1 MSEQKVVYRCE
12 DIDRLREQ
20 LKIGDP
26 VRTEVWF
33 DRLGER
39 LMIPRQRVRKIVGI
53 YPHLVELESWP
64 GAADNAQLNRIFRS
78 SADSFLH
85 RSFIARSVSA
95 SIPYCDIVLYLI
107 LTTRHH
113 LRPCPGSSSKPD
125 RHSPCCHPR
134 SCENGSCFV

>member
-39 LMIPRQRVRKIVGI
+39 LMIP
-53 YPHLVELESWP
+53 PAESQKDRRYLSPP
-64 GAADNAQLNRIFRS
+64 GGAGVLARGTG
-78 SADSFLH
+78 ADS
-85 RSFIARSVSA
+85 
-95 SIPYCDIVLYLI
+95 
-107 LTTRHH
+107 H
-113 LRPCPGSSSKPD
+113 LRRDADTRRGD
-125 RHSPCCHPR
+125 
-134 SCENGSCFV
+134 

>member
-39 LMIPRQRVRKIVGI
+39 LMIPRKRIRKIIGI
-53 YPHLVELESWP
+53 YPHLVSWSP
-64 GAADNAQLNRIFRS
+64 GRASRCRRS
-78 SADSFLH
+78 
-85 RSFIARSVSA
+85 
-95 SIPYCDIVLYLI
+95 P
-107 LTTRHH
+107 TR
-113 LRPCPGSSSKPD
+113 RCW
-125 RHSPCCHPR
+125 
-134 SCENGSCFV
+134 

>member
-39 LMIPRQRVRKIVGI
+39 LMIPGRGSERSLGFTLIWWSWSPGRGEPVQTVTYAEMLVNGGVIERK
-53 YPHLVELESWP
+53 PK
-64 GAADNAQLNRIFRS
+64 RS
-78 SADSFLH
+78 
-85 RSFIARSVSA
+85 R
-95 SIPYCDIVLYLI
+95 
-107 LTTRHH
+107 
-113 LRPCPGSSSKPD
+113 GSRGK
-125 RHSPCCHPR
+125 
-134 SCENGSCFV
+134 

>member
-39 LMIPRQRVRKIVGI
+39 LMIPR
-53 YPHLVELESWP
+53 
-64 GAADNAQLNRIFRS
+64 
-78 SADSFLH
+78 
-85 RSFIARSVSA
+85 
-95 SIPYCDIVLYLI
+95 
-107 LTTRHH
+107 
-113 LRPCPGSSSKPD
+113 
-125 RHSPCCHPR
+125 
-134 SCENGSCFV
+134 

>member
-39 LMIPRQRVRKIVGI
+39 LMIPRKRIRKIIGI

-64 GAADNAQLNRIFRS
+64 GRAGADG
-78 SADSFLH
+78 
-85 RSFIARSVSA
+85 
-95 SIPYCDIVLYLI
+95 
-107 LTTRHH
+107 H
-113 LRPCPGSSSKPD
+113 LRGDAGKRRGD
-125 RHSPCCHPR
+125 
-134 SCENGSCFV
+134 

>member
-39 LMIPRQRVRKIVGI
+39 LMIPRKRIRKIIGI

-64 GAADNAQLNRIFRS
+64 GEPVQTVTYTEMLINGGAVERAPRRS
-78 SADSFLH
+78 
-85 RSFIARSVSA
+85 R
-95 SIPYCDIVLYLI
+95 
-107 LTTRHH
+107 
-113 LRPCPGSSSKPD
+113 GSRGK
-125 RHSPCCHPR
+125 
-134 SCENGSCFV
+134 

>member
-64 GAADNAQLNRIFRS
+64 GEPVQTVTYAEMLIHGGAA
-78 SADSFLH
+78 
-85 RSFIARSVSA
+85 V
-95 SIPYCDIVLYLI
+95 
-107 LTTRHH
+107 
-113 LRPCPGSSSKPD
+113 
-125 RHSPCCHPR
+125 PR
-134 SCENGSCFV
+134 EQRKVRWAG